1 MKRSLETVE
10 IGGLTCINRENAAKR
25 INMSESLLDKV
36 VRLTRAGKAKVP
48 IKFIQYTK
56 NAPIYFP
63 VEGLDEF
70 VQKVIKEGRAF

>member
-1 MKRSLETVE
+1 MKRSVESVE
-10 IGGLTCINRENAAKR
+10 IGGMLCLNKKKAAKR
-25 INMSESLLDKV
+25 VHMSESLLDKV

-63 VEGLDEF
+63 VDELDSF
-70 VQKVIKEGRAF
+70 VLQVMGKGRAF